1 MNNDRFQ
8 SSKLFNTNYNYPE
21 GKDLTIN
28 RGGSSSGKTYTVMTV
43 ILTKCIKEPG
53 ITVTVVGQDIPN
65 LKKGAIRDTELILNN
80 TPQLRQWIRS
90 YNLSDRIYK
99 FKNGSKIEFTS
110 YDNEQDAKNGKR
122 DYLFCNEVNGISEG
136 IFEALYIRTKKHT
149 WVDFNPS
156 AEFWLSLKKYE
167 ERPTSRVIIST
178 FKNNPFLDKT
188 VRNKILA
195 YEPTKENINA
205 GTADT
210 YRWKVYGLGQYAA
223 LEGAIYKN
231 WRSGQ
236 WPEDK
241 ELTIIHGLDWGFTD
255 PFSLIEVGIDEPTKQ
270 IYVRQKVYQTELIKW
285 RKAVSDNVRVGQVIV
300 CDSAVPGNIHELRM
314 DNHEA
319 YGAWKGKGSIL
330 KGITWLQGYSIVVC
344 NSPDIEHELNNYEW
358 AVKENTPIDK
368 YNHALDSIRY
378 AVSWYKMN
386 IVRE

>member
-1 MNNDRFQ
+1 MRKINPNLRQIFKSYKD
-8 SSKLFNTNYNYPE
+8 PE
-21 GKDLTIN
+21 KNGVVLE
-28 RGGSSSGKTYTVMTV
+28 GSSRSGKTWS
-43 ILTKCIKEPG
+43 
-53 ITVTVVGQDIPN
+53 VVDFIPYYC
-65 LKKGAIRDTELILNN
+65 
-80 TPQLRQWIRS
+80 S
-90 YNLSDRIYK
+90 
-99 FKNGSKIEFTS
+99 KN
-110 YDNEQDAKNGKR
+110 NGKTINIIR
-122 DYLFCNEVNGISEG
+122 ETYHSFKTTLYLDFNKRFPDFGLISPFADVQERSTFRLFGNQINLIGADKPSKFMGAGCDVLWLNEAIHVDQKIFDQAEMRCSEFFIMDYNPEVTEHWIYASVIPRNN
-136 IFEALYIRTKKHT
+136 
-149 WVDFNPS
+149 VDFLRTTFLDNPS
-156 AEFWLSLKKYE
+156 IPENQK
-167 ERPTSRVIIST
+167 
-178 FKNNPFLDKT
+178 
-188 VRNKILA
+188 NKILS
-195 YEPTKENINA
+195 YDPSNPENVEQ
-205 GTADT
+205 GTANRYMWD
-210 YRWKVYGLGQYAA
+210 VFGLGKRARK
-223 LEGAIYKN
+223 EGAIYKN

-368 YNHALDSIRY
+368 YNHACDSIRY